1 MFGFLLAMRALDL
14 KGVFLI
20 VNYSD
25 YLVWDLVTLSH
36 FDFLSLITFV
46 FRLMIAEH
54 LLVSAEFRLVLL
66 SLQIDY
72 LRG

>member
-1 MFGFLLAMRALDL
+1 MRALGL

-20 VNYSD
+20 VNYSGN
-25 YLVWDLVTLSH
+25 LVWDLVTLSH

-46 FRLMIAEH
+46 IRLMIAEH
-54 LLVSAEFRLVLL
+54 LLVSSEFRLVLL
-66 SLQIDY
+66 SLDIDY